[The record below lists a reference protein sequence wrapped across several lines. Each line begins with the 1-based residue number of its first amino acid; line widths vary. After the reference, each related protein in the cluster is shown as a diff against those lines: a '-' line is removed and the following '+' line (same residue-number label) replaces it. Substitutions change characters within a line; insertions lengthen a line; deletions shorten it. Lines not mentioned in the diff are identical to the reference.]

1 MARRSDDEGF
11 KTFSRRTL
19 LVGGLQIVGLG
30 VLGGRL
36 AYLQIVEGNR
46 YKVLADKN
54 RINLRLISPPRGLIV
69 DRFGVPLAVNVENF
83 QVQMIRE
90 QTEDMRTSLQA
101 LQKLIPLENQVI
113 DSVIEQAKKIPKF
126 LPVKVKEDLT
136 WEEVAR
142 IQVNLPDHK

>member
-1 MARRSDDEGF
+1 MARRSDDEGY

-54 RINLRLISPPRGLIV
+54 RINLRLS
-69 DRFGVPLAVNVENF
+69 
-83 QVQMIRE
+83 
-90 QTEDMRTSLQA
+90 
-101 LQKLIPLENQVI
+101 LQKLLFI
-113 DSVIEQAKKIPKF
+113 
-126 LPVKVKEDLT
+126 
-136 WEEVAR
+136 
-142 IQVNLPDHK
+142 